1 MNKLNNINSKQDHIL
16 ACLSSAPSNAK
27 IIRTAARMAKA
38 FDSQFTALFV
48 ETPDFAVAT
57 DENKKRLEENRKLAE
72 QLGATIETVYGDD
85 VPYQIAEFARIS
97 GITKIV
103 LGRSSVHRRHFWS
116 GPSLTEKLTMTAPN
130 LDIYIIPD
138 ASAEN
143 GYGSGRKLFTRP
155 LLPSVRDLLITA
167 GILSCITLIG
177 FFFLQLDF
185 ARYNIIMLYMLGV
198 LFTALCT
205 SGYTC
210 GVLGSI
216 ASVALYNFF
225 LTEPR
230 LTFHAYDPGYQVTF
244 ALMLTSAII
253 TCALT
258 TRLKDHA
265 KMSAQAA
272 FRTKILF
279 DTNQLLQRAKSEE
292 EILSQTASQLMKL
305 LNRSLIVYPEQNG
318 DLGSEQVFEIDG
330 KVPRNIFSA
339 PEERDAANWTFANKK
354 RSGAGTDSYPDAKG
368 LYLALRTGGG
378 VFGVI
383 GIDLSEKPL
392 DAFENSVLLSI
403 LGEGALAIENRRNA
417 LEKEQ
422 AALQARNEEL
432 RANLLRTISHDLR
445 TPLTSISGNASNLLS
460 NGETLDTETR
470 NKICTDIFD
479 DAQWLIGLVEN
490 LLSITRIED
499 GRMNLQISP
508 QLMDEMIEEA
518 LHHVNRKSVEHEIS
532 VDSSEEFIL
541 AKVDARLIVQVV
553 INIVDNAIK
562 YTPKGSEIKIFTE
575 KRQNQ
580 VVVSIADNGPGIS
593 DEVKAHVFDM
603 FYSGANKIADSRRSL
618 GLGLS
623 LCKSIVNAHGGEIS
637 VSDHKPHGTIF
648 TFTLPA
654 GEVFLHE

>member
-1 MNKLNNINSKQDHIL
+1 MNQTEQPTEHIL
-16 ACLSSAPSNAK
+16 ACLSSSPSNAK
-27 IIRTAARMAKA
+27 IVRTAATMAKA
-38 FDSQFTALFV
+38 FGGTFTALYV
-48 ETPDFAVAT
+48 RTPDA
-57 DENKKRLEENRKLAE
+57 DHLGEEDQRRLQQHIRMAE
-72 QLGATIETVYGDD
+72 QAGADISTIYGDD
-85 VPYQIAEFARIS
+85 IPQQIAEFARIS

-116 GPSLTEKLTMTAPN
+116 GPPLTEKLTQTAPN

-138 ASAEN
+138 AAAEN
-143 GYGSGRKLFTRP
+143 EYGHGRKLFVRSFV
-155 LLPSVRDLLITA
+155 PSARDLLITT
-167 GILSCITLIG
+167 GILTCITIIG
-177 FFFLQLDF
+177 FLFLQLNF
-185 ARYNIIMLYMLGV
+185 ARYNIIMFYMLGV
-198 LFTALCT
+198 LFTALFT

-210 GVLGSI
+210 GVLSSV

-244 ALMLTSAII
+244 ALMLTSAIV
-253 TCALT
+253 TCTLT

-279 DTNQLLQRAKSEE
+279 DTNQLLQKAKSEE
-292 EILSQTASQLMKL
+292 EILSLTASQLRKL
-305 LNRSLIVYPEQNG
+305 LNRNLIIYPEQTG
-318 DLGSEQVFEIDG
+318 ALGPEQFFAAEG
-330 KVPRNIFSA
+330 KAGQNVFSA
-339 PEERDAANWTFANKK
+339 PEERAAANWTFANKK
-354 RSGAGTDSYPDAKG
+354 RSGATTDYCPDAKG
-368 LYLALRTGGG
+368 LYLAIRTGSG

-383 GIDLSEKPL
+383 GVDLSEKTL

-417 LEKEQ
+417 LEKERATMQ
-422 AALQARNEEL
+422 AQNEQL

-460 NGETLDTETR
+460 NGETLDAATR

-518 LHHVNRKSVEHEIS
+518 LHHINRKSCEHTITTQFADEILL
-532 VDSSEEFIL
+532 VN
-541 AKVDARLIVQVV
+541 VDARLIMQVIV
-553 INIVDNAIK
+553 NLVDNAIK
-562 YTPKGSEIKIFTE
+562 YTPVGSIIRILAYKKDHQI
-575 KRQNQ
+575 
-580 VVVSIADNGPGIS
+580 VVEVADNGPGIP
-593 DEVKAHVFDM
+593 DCAKAQVFEM
-603 FYSGANKIADSRRSL
+603 FYTGQSRIADSHRSL
-618 GLGLS
+618 GLGLP
-623 LCKSIVNAHGGEIS
+623 LCRTILSTHGGTLTLR
-637 VSDHKPHGTIF
+637 DNAPNGCIF
-648 TFTLPA
+648 AFTLPQS
-654 GEVFLHE
+654 EVSIHE

>member
-1 MNKLNNINSKQDHIL
+1 MNQNDPPTEHIL
-16 ACLSSAPSNAK
+16 ACLSSSPSNAK
-27 IIRTAARMAKA
+27 IVRTAATMAKA
-38 FDSQFTALFV
+38 FGGTFTALYV
-48 ETPDFAVAT
+48 RTPDS
-57 DENKKRLEENRKLAE
+57 DQMGQEDRRRLQQHIRMAE
-72 QLGATIETVYGDD
+72 QAGADISTIYGDD
-85 VPYQIAEFARIS
+85 IPQQIAEFARIS

-103 LGRSSVHRRHFWS
+103 LGSSSVHRRHFWS

-185 ARYNIIMLYMLGV
+185 ARYNIIMLYMLGM

-210 GVLGSI
+210 GVLGSV

-244 ALMLTSAII
+244 ALMLTSAMI
-253 TCALT
+253 TCTLT

-272 FRTKILF
+272 FRTKVLF
-279 DTNQLLQRAKSEE
+279 DTNQLLQKAKSEE
-292 EILSQTASQLMKL
+292 EIFSLTASQLMKL
-305 LNRSLIVYPEQNG
+305 LNRSLIVYLEQNG
-318 DLGSEQVFEIDG
+318 GLGAEQVFGVDG
-330 KVPRNIFSA
+330 ETAQNIFSA

-417 LEKEQ
+417 ACLSSSPSNAKIVRTAATMAKAFGGTFTALYVRTPDSDQMGQEDRRRLQQHIRMAEQ
-422 AALQARNEEL
+422 AGADISTIYGDDIPQQIAEFARRSPALQKSCWGAP
-432 RANLLRTISHDLR
+432 AYIAA
-445 TPLTSISGNASNLLS
+445 ISG
-460 NGETLDTETR
+460 
-470 NKICTDIFD
+470 
-479 DAQWLIGLVEN
+479 
-490 LLSITRIED
+490 
-499 GRMNLQISP
+499 
-508 QLMDEMIEEA
+508 
-518 LHHVNRKSVEHEIS
+518 
-532 VDSSEEFIL
+532 VD
-541 AKVDARLIVQVV
+541 R
-553 INIVDNAIK
+553 
-562 YTPKGSEIKIFTE
+562 
-575 KRQNQ
+575 
-580 VVVSIADNGPGIS
+580 
-593 DEVKAHVFDM
+593 H
-603 FYSGANKIADSRRSL
+603 
-618 GLGLS
+618 
-623 LCKSIVNAHGGEIS
+623 
-637 VSDHKPHGTIF
+637 
-648 TFTLPA
+648 
-654 GEVFLHE
+654 